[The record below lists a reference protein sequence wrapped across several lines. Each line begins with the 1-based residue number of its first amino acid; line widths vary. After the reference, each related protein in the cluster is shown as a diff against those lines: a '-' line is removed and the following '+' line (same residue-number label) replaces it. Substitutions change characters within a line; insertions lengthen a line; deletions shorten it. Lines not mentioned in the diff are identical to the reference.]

1 MNKTTK
7 IWLIIA
13 TSLIFAGIIIFTT
26 TMSLLHWDFTKLS
39 TVKYRTTTHEITEE
53 FKNISIKVDTSDVE
67 FFYTTDSKITVT
79 ATEYENSTHSIKVED
94 GTLKIEA
101 TDTRKWYEY
110 VSLFTFQ
117 SPKVSVYLP
126 FGNYEKLSINLD
138 TGDVKMPNDLNFSSI
153 DIVSDTGDVINYAS
167 ATEYIKIQT
176 TTGDVKLE
184 KISTNEITIIVTTG
198 DVKIKD
204 VACKTFVSNGNTGD
218 ITLINLIA
226 SDSFNILRSTGD
238 VEFYKCDA
246 EYIEVKTDTG
256 DVEGSFSSN
265 KIFITKTSTGDVEVP
280 KTTNGGTCKITT
292 TTGDIEIYIIR

>member
-67 FFYTTDSKITVT
+67 FFYTTDSKITVI

-94 GTLKIEA
+94 GTLKIET
-101 TDTRKWYEY
+101 TDTRKWYEHI
-110 VSLFTFQ
+110 SLFNFQ

-198 DVKIKD
+198 DVKIND
-204 VACKTFVSNGNTGD
+204 VACKTFTSNGNTGD
-218 ITLINLIA
+218 ISLINVIVRDNLTI
-226 SDSFNILRSTGD
+226 FRSTGD
-238 VEFYKCDA
+238 VELDRCDA
-246 EYIEVKTDTG
+246 ET
-256 DVEGSFSSN
+256 
-265 KIFITKTSTGDVEVP
+265 IFIKTSTGDVEGLILSSKIFIVKTSTGDVDVP
-280 KTTNGGTCKITT
+280 RTT
-292 TTGDIEIYIIR
+292 TGGICEIITSTGDIEIAIVT

>member
-39 TVKYRTTTHEITEE
+39 TVKYQTTTHEITED
-53 FKNISIKVDTSDVE
+53 FKNISIKVDTADVE
-67 FFYTTDSKITVT
+67 FFYTTDSKVTVT
-79 ATEYENSTHSIKVED
+79 ATEYENSTHSVKIED
-94 GTLKIEA
+94 STLKIET
-101 TDTRKWYEY
+101 TDKRKWYEY
-110 VSLFTFQ
+110 ISLFNFQ

-126 FGNYEKLSINLD
+126 FGNYENLSINLD

-198 DVKIKD
+198 DVKVKD

-226 SDSFNILRSTGD
+226 SDSFHILRSTGD

-246 EYIEVKTDTG
+246 ENIEVKTDTG